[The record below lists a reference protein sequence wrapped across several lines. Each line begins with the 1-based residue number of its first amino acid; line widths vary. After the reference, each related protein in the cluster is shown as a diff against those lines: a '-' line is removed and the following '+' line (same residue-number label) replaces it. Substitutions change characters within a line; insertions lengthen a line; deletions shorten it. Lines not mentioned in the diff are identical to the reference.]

1 MGGVG
6 LALNLISVLFLKG
19 MHTDKL
25 SVSLSVSWLMTKA
38 TIMTTISLYLVNA
51 TALTSNSI
59 ATTNTPPDRLHAMP
73 TPT

>member
-1 MGGVG
+1 
-6 LALNLISVLFLKG
+6 

-51 TALTSNSI
+51 TALTSNNI
-59 ATTNTPPDRLHAMP
+59 ATTSTPPDRLPATP